1 MRGRGVR
8 TNVYGSAVLVAV
20 ASMLVTAPRASAQ
33 LVSAPS
39 DQPASSQGISPVGPY
54 QEGVPTIGGW
64 MLFPSLS
71 VGGNYDDNFKQSASG
86 TDHDSGGALRV
97 APRLVATHTDG
108 GIHSS
113 SIYGIGDL
121 RFFNADTIAADAGI
135 THTYQP
141 LPDLTL
147 NGNFRYTRETD
158 LFTSA
163 LNFNNNAIGPPGQ
176 GGPAVTPPPVI
187 NPFGTTPIVNP
198 IAYNQ
203 FTAGGS
209 VQKTFGQGFASITG
223 TAFHIAYDHSNDVLP
238 PFNTSN
244 DGTAIWLSGR
254 VGYHFVPSLYGFAEV
269 TGVWQ
274 RFNNSIF
281 DTNGYRILGGL
292 GTDEPNSLVRGEV
305 YGGYQFQ
312 HQEQN
317 LLVPGFSQNSD
328 SSVFGGRLYYYPTRY
343 WTLIASADEALSM
356 STLLQPNLPVGSP
369 VLVSTAILQT
379 TYAISQQWSIGGR
392 VGYTRADYF
401 NLDRL
406 DNGWMVGASF
416 NYQIWRNLNVTL
428 DYQYSTVDSNLPGND
443 FSRNAYTA
451 GLTYRY

>member
-1 MRGRGVR
+1 
-8 TNVYGSAVLVAV
+8 VLVA
-20 ASMLVTAPRASAQ
+20 AAAILVTAPCASAQ

-39 DQPASSQGISPVGPY
+39 DQPTSSQEISPVGPY
-54 QEGVPTIGGW
+54 QEGATLGGW
-64 MLFPSLS
+64 MLFPSIF
-71 VGGNYDDNFKQSASG
+71 VGGTYDTNHDQSAPG
-86 TDHDSGGALRV
+86 TDRDSGGAVRV

-108 GIHSS
+108 GIHSTA
-113 SIYGIGDL
+113 IYGVGDF
-121 RFFNADTIAADAGI
+121 RFFNADTISADAGI

-147 NGNFRYTRETD
+147 NGNFRYTRQTD

-163 LNFNNNAIGPPGQ
+163 LNFNNNAIGPAGQ
-176 GGPAVTPPPVI
+176 GGPAVTPPPII

-209 VQKTFGQGFASITG
+209 VEKTFGQGFASITA
-223 TAFHIAYDHSNDVLP
+223 TAFHIAYDHSDDVLP
-238 PFNTSN
+238 PFNTSH
-244 DGTAIWLSGR
+244 DGTAIWLTGR

-312 HQEQN
+312 HQNQD

-328 SSVFGGRLYYYPTRY
+328 SGVFGGRVYYYPTRY
-343 WTLIASADEALSM
+343 WTLIASVDEALSM
-356 STLLQPNLPVGSP
+356 STFLQPNLSVGSP
-369 VLVSTAILQT
+369 VLVTTAILQT
-379 TYAISQQWSIGGR
+379 TYALSQQWSIGAR

-401 NLDRL
+401 DIDRL
-406 DNGWMVGASF
+406 DNGWMAGASF
-416 NYQIWRNLNVTL
+416 NYQIWRNLNLTL
-428 DYQYSTVDSNLPGND
+428 DYQYSTVDSNVPGND
-443 FSRNAYTA
+443 FSRNVYTA